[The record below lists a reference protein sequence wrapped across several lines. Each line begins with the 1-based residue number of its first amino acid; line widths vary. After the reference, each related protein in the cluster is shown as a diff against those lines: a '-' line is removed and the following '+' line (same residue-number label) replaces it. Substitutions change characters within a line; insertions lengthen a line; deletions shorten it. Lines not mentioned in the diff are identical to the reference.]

1 MIQSTWYEYHVRILD
16 KRTGAVLKT
25 YNTKT
30 MGPARKSDLKIEALH
45 RMEDAGYNRDDIK
58 VEVLP

>member
-1 MIQSTWYEYHVRILD
+1 M
-16 KRTGAVLKT
+16 LKT